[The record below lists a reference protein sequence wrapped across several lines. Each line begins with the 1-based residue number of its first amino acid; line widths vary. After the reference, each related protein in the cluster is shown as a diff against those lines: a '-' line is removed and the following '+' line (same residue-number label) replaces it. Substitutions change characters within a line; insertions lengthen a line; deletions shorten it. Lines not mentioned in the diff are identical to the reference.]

1 MRVLETFVAC
11 IMGKTEANSFDVE
24 LYLRSQDGLITACKR
39 VKTENI
45 SRKNAIM
52 YLESLD
58 KQKIDIREKKYVNFI
73 PFYVWLSNICN
84 IVKAN
89 IEARQEKFKLDE
101 I

>member
-1 MRVLETFVAC
+1 METFVAC
-11 IMGKTEANSFDVE
+11 IMGKTESNAYDVE
-24 LYLRSQDGLITACKR
+24 LYLRAHEGLLTACKR

-45 SRKNAIM
+45 SRKNAVL
-52 YLESLD
+52 YLDILD
-58 KQKIDIREKKYVNFI
+58 RWKMDIWEAKYANFI

-89 IEARQEKFKLDE
+89 IELRSEWFKLDE